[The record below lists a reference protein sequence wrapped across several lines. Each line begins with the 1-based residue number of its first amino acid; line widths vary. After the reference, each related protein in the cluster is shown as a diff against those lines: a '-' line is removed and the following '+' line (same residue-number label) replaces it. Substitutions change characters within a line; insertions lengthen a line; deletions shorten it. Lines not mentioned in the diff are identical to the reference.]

1 MALLS
6 ITVGSYLLDTQATHD
21 NGNDEHPAT
30 MWHYEWGELTDI
42 SLSSDVKLLLTH
54 TYLQF
59 VLVNVK

>member
-30 MWHYEWGELTDI
+30 MWHNEWGELTDI
-42 SLSSDVKLLLTH
+42 SLSSDVKLF
-54 TYLQF
+54 Y
-59 VLVNVK
+59 